1 MPRRSSLALFTAAAL
16 ALSALPAEAV
26 DPDVLKKQ
34 TVQIRVYRE
43 GTEPDFGSGVILCQ
57 REELAYILTAHHV
70 IYGESQG
77 EGLKSS
83 RRDVQKTEV
92 RFFRDLAPRIVED
105 RDKGEDKISAT
116 PFAAK
121 DLVLLTVAVPQQ
133 LPNAAP
139 GVLPPTSDLDAAA
152 GHRAFPV
159 TAIGYAKSSAREW
172 VEQRGFMTRRDGLH
186 LLHDAQIEKGFSG
199 GPLFDESGA
208 LVGLNVRFAS
218 RAAGGENTHGSREGV
233 SLAIDEVVKSIDGK
247 LPAGCIENLVAD
259 TSEEEAHKIYK
270 LAIREVSLK
279 NWCAAVP
286 LLRDAVKEKSL
297 EGGRIHL
304 QGMRYTEYL
313 PHYHLGLAYY
323 HLERYR
329 DAHRELTTSETQ
341 RVVQDDKRYRKL
353 KKIKPKA
360 YARRN
365 EELSPSRRC
374 FLFPEQHEQGESR

>member
-1 MPRRSSLALFTAAAL
+1 MLRPSLAAPLAAML
-16 ALSALPAEAV
+16 VLSALPARAA

-43 GTEPDFGSGVILCQ
+43 GAEPDFGSGVILCQ

-70 IYGESQG
+70 LYGESQG
-77 EGLKSS
+77 EGLRSS
-83 RRDVQKTEV
+83 RRDVQKTEI
-92 RFFRDLAPRIVED
+92 RFFRDLAPMIVED

-139 GVLPPTSDLDAAA
+139 GAIPPAADLNAAA
-152 GHRAFPV
+152 ERREFPV
-159 TAIGYAKSSAREW
+159 MAIGYAKSSAREW
-172 VEQRGFMTRRDGLH
+172 VELRGAMTRRDGIH

-218 RAAGGENTHGSREGV
+218 RAAGGESSFGSREGV
-233 SLAIDEVVKSIDGK
+233 SLAIDEIVKSIDGK
-247 LPAGCIENLVAD
+247 LPAGCIENLAVD
-259 TSEEEAHKIYK
+259 NSEQEAFEIYK
-270 LAIREVSLK
+270 QAVREISLQRWGK
-279 NWCAAVP
+279 AAP
-286 LLRDAVKEKSL
+286 LLKSAIEKKTQ
-297 EGGRIHL
+297 EGGRVHL

-323 HLERYR
+323 KLRLYR
-329 DAHRELTTSETQ
+329 DAHRELTISETQ
-341 RVVQDDKRYRKL
+341 GVVRDDKRYRKL
-353 KKIKPKA
+353 KKFKQEA
-360 YARRN
+360 YQKRN
-365 EELSPSRRC
+365 EEPSAAA
-374 FLFPEQHEQGESR
+374 P

>member
-1 MPRRSSLALFTAAAL
+1 MLRPSLAAPLAAAL
-16 ALSALPAEAV
+16 VLSALPARAA

-43 GTEPDFGSGVILCQ
+43 DAEPDFGSGVILCQ

-77 EGLKSS
+77 EGLRSS
-83 RRDVQKTEV
+83 RRDVRKTEI
-92 RFFRDLAPRIVED
+92 RFFRDLTPMIVED
-105 RDKGEDKISAT
+105 RDKGEDKIGAT

-139 GVLPPTSDLDAAA
+139 GAIPPATDLNATA
-152 GHRAFPV
+152 GRREFPV

-172 VEQRGFMTRRDGLH
+172 VEERGAMTRRDGIH

-218 RAAGGENTHGSREGV
+218 RAAGGENTFGSREGV
-233 SLAIDEVVKSIDGK
+233 SLAIDEIVESIDGK
-247 LPAGCIENLVAD
+247 LPAGCIENLAVD
-259 TSEEEAHKIYK
+259 NSEEEAHKIYK
-270 LAIREVSLK
+270 RAIREVSLK

-286 LLRDAVKEKSL
+286 LLRDAIQEKSL
-297 EGGRIHL
+297 EGGRVHL

-341 RVVQDDKRYRKL
+341 RVVQDDKRYRRL
-353 KKIKPKA
+353 KKVKPKA
-360 YARRN
+360 YEKRN
-365 EELSPSRRC
+365 AEPSASQRC
-374 FLFPEQHEQGESR
+374 ILIAEQGETGESR